1 MNNLSQLIEK
11 YFQGETTLEEEKQLR
26 AYFQRGNIEPEWR
39 VYQPLF
45 KLLEVEQNREMGEH
59 FENKVYQKIQ
69 PSQKKTRRIFLT
81 HRWIGAVAASLALV
95 FSIWWLYPELSPE
108 PASAI
113 NWEQYEPEDPKE
125 AYQITKKALMKV
137 SVELN
142 RGAQKAAR
150 EVGTLQDF
158 LKE

>member
-1 MNNLSQLIEK
+1 MNNISQLIEK
-11 YFQGETTLEEEKQLR
+11 YFRGETTLEEEQQLKVF
-26 AYFQRGNIEPEWR
+26 FQQEDIAPEWK

-45 KLLEVEQNREMGEH
+45 KLLEVEQGRKMGDH

-69 PSQKKTRRIFLT
+69 ASQRKTRIIPLV
-81 HRWIGAVAASLALV
+81 HRWAGAVAASLLLV
-95 FSIWWLYPELSPE
+95 LSIWWLYPELSPE

-113 NWEQYEPEDPKE
+113 NWEQYEPEDPRE
-125 AYQITKKALMKV
+125 AYQITKEALMKV

-142 RGAQKAAR
+142 RGAQKAAE
-150 EVGTLQDF
+150 EVGALQDF